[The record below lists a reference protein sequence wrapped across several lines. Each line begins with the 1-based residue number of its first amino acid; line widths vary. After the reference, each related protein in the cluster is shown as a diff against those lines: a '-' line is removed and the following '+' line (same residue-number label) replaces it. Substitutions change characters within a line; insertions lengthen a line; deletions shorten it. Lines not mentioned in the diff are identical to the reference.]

1 MSKSTRAEL
10 EIALARAETEWRRS
24 NDDLDKAKAKL
35 AGANA
40 GWDMIATDRRSTA
53 TDRRKA
59 ITAWDRTFADR
70 RTADSDRRI
79 PEADITALSQA
90 VAARHKA
97 YLDLSNAEAGR
108 GVAEARLNAATS
120 ERDKAAAALE
130 ALGPDGRKS

>member
-10 EIALARAETEWRRS
+10 EIALARAETEWRRA

-40 GWDMIATDRRSTA
+40 GWDMIATDRR
-53 TDRRKA
+53 KV

-97 YLDLSNAEAGR
+97 YLDLSNAETGR
-108 GVAEARLNAATS
+108 GAAEARLNAATS
-120 ERDKAAAALE
+120 ERDKATAALE
-130 ALGPDGRKS
+130 ELGPEQRKA